1 VYSFNLR
8 EDELILKKG
17 MANLETES
25 THLTG
30 AFYLTTNRLVFI
42 GYLVDS
48 TQKYVEEASFAQ
60 IREIRPEKT
69 FWLISNV
76 VRIVRNDG
84 SHIKILITKRND
96 WLKEIYNQMQK
107 LGFAF

>member
-1 VYSFNLR
+1 MYSFPLR
-8 EDELILKKG
+8 EDERILKKS

-25 THLTG
+25 AHLTG
-30 AFYLTTNRLVFI
+30 AFYLTTSRLVFI
-42 GYLVDS
+42 GYLVDA

-60 IREIRPEKT
+60 IQEIRPEKT

-76 VRIVRNDG
+76 IRIVRNDG

-96 WLKEIYNQMQK
+96 WMDEIHNQMQK